1 MSSTVH
7 ARILCERLK
16 LANASPRCGAKR
28 RDGEP
33 CRGAAMVNG
42 RCRMHGGRS
51 TGPRTAE
58 GKARI
63 AAAAFKHGHYTAGA
77 KRERAEARA
86 AYLVL
91 RAMLAG
97 GP

>member
-1 MSSTVH
+1 MSSTLH
-7 ARILCERLK
+7 ARILCERLE

-28 RDGEP
+28 RDCEP

-63 AAAAFKHGHYTAGA
+63 AAAAFRHGYYSAEA
-77 KRERAEARA
+77 KRERQQARLNLA
-86 AYLVL
+86 TL
-91 RAMLAG
+91 RELLALH
-97 GP
+97 